1 MMLQGFIS
9 NLNRLDLCRPHH
21 RILLAVSGG
30 IDSLVMA
37 HLFIEAGYDCAIAHC
52 NFQLRGKDSHLDEQ
66 FVRSQAS
73 YLEIPVYVKLF
84 DVQKEM
90 RERGI
95 SMQMAA
101 RDLRYKWFEEL
112 LIENSLDRVAT
123 AHNKNDSVETFFLNL
138 SRGSGIR
145 GLKGIP
151 PRRGRIIRP
160 LLFATRDQ
168 IESYQQSRKIEYRE
182 DASNLT
188 TKYQR
193 NKIRHDVLPVMDQ
206 INPGFMEIMAG
217 NMERITEVFD
227 IYDAAIRKIRKD
239 LFEEKAGKIIIHAEK
254 LKALSPLQ
262 TWLFELFSP
271 YGFTRM
277 QCQGIQ
283 KILDAGPG
291 RQSIS
296 TTHRLFKDRDHM
308 ILVPAGSDSFQR
320 FYLDSPE
327 KHSSLP
333 FPLDMEV
340 MNREELQI
348 IPDDPWIA
356 CLDLDM
362 IQFPLTVRHWMHGD
376 YFFPLGMDQNKK
388 LSDFFVDEKVPV
400 PEKEQIWIMASG
412 KKIVWIMGHRIDQ
425 RFRITPSTSRVLMLR
440 IQAEIIP

>member
-1 MMLQGFIS
+1 
-9 NLNRLDLCRPHH
+9 
-21 RILLAVSGG
+21 
-30 IDSLVMA
+30 
-37 HLFIEAGYDCAIAHC
+37 
-52 NFQLRGKDSHLDEQ
+52 
-66 FVRSQAS
+66 
-73 YLEIPVYVKLF
+73 
-84 DVQKEM
+84 
-90 RERGI
+90 
-95 SMQMAA
+95 
-101 RDLRYKWFEEL
+101 
-112 LIENSLDRVAT
+112 
-123 AHNKNDSVETFFLNL
+123 
-138 SRGSGIR
+138 
-145 GLKGIP
+145 
-151 PRRGRIIRP
+151 
-160 LLFATRDQ
+160 
-168 IESYQQSRKIEYRE
+168 
-182 DASNLT
+182 
-188 TKYQR
+188 
-193 NKIRHDVLPVMDQ
+193 
-206 INPGFMEIMAG
+206 
-217 NMERITEVFD
+217 MERITEVFD
-227 IYDAAIRKIRKD
+227 IYDASIRKIRKD

-340 MNREELQI
+340 MKREELQI

-412 KKIVWIMGHRIDQ
+412 KKIVWIMGHRIDH
-425 RFRITPSTSRVLMLR
+425 RFRISPSTSRVLMLR